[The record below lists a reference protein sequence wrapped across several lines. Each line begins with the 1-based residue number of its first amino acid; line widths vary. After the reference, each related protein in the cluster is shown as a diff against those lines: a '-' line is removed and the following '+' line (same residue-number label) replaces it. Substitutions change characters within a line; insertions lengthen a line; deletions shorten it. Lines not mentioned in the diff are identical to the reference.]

1 MATSMCIPSVI
12 PVSAVRLSL
21 CIFSLCIGYIYIYI
35 YTHIRAHAQLS
46 SRAWQT
52 SLSAL
57 SAGSVWRLY
66 SFVAVVVC
74 LSLCVCDIKTLI
86 DAQGLKHTRIDVCLW
101 FTQGGCRSSAPADA
115 KEHFQLQGALHVLCV
130 RCVHVCIHACRVCA
144 IVYVHMFVGV
154 CMWMYAYL
162 YGYTLQINCVSFSF
176 KPIQLVSVAILHV
189 FF

>member
-1 MATSMCIPSVI
+1 MCIPSVI

-35 YTHIRAHAQLS
+35 YTHTRAHAHIIITRHMPLLYIIMS
-46 SRAWQT
+46 THNTHAWNRHEA
-52 SLSAL
+52 LSAL

-74 LSLCVCDIKTLI
+74 LSLCVCDIQTLI

-115 KEHFQLQGALHVLCV
+115 KERYQDASTSAHETWSELHHWCLLLHTKYWSDFVQ
-130 RCVHVCIHACRVCA
+130 CA
-144 IVYVHMFVGV
+144 S
-154 CMWMYAYL
+154 
-162 YGYTLQINCVSFSF
+162 TLI
-176 KPIQLVSVAILHV
+176 KMLV
-189 FF
+189 